1 MRRKNEE
8 LLEAFHAD
16 LLLRAYQPTTI
27 VSYTG
32 PVRKYLQHTERVG
45 GTFGKDHAKGFLLH
59 VLRDEEAGPSK
70 HKMHA
75 AALKCFYEL
84 TLERPEDAAAIPLP
98 KVPKCLPDVLST
110 GEVSQFVQA
119 IHPLRDRMA
128 ATVTY
133 AGGLRIE
140 EAVSL
145 RVADIDSARM
155 VIHIR
160 LGKGGKDRYVMLSER
175 LLKGLRAYWVTDRPG
190 RGYLFPGRKRG
201 SHICAGTVRKAVRKA
216 VVDCNLTKRVTPHI
230 LRHCFATHLLEQG
243 TELRIIQALLGH
255 ESIRTTTRY
264 TRVSRALISQATSP
278 YDVLDEEDK
287 EGEPNK

>member
-1 MRRKNEE
+1 MLPKHEA
-8 LLEAFHAD
+8 LLDAFHAD
-16 LLLRAYQPTTI
+16 LQLRAYQPTTI
-27 VSYTG
+27 VSYTS
-32 PVRKYLQHTERVG
+32 PVRKYLEHTEQVG
-45 GTFGKDHAKGFLLH
+45 GRFGKDHAKRYLLY
-59 VLRDEEAGPSK
+59 LIRDEEAGPSK

-75 AALKCFYEL
+75 AALKCFYQL
-84 TLERPEDAAAIPLP
+84 TLDLPQDAAAIPVP
-98 KVPKCLPDVLST
+98 KVPKSLPDVLST

-119 IHPLRDRMA
+119 IHPLRDRMV

-145 RVADIDSARM
+145 RVDDIDSARM

-160 LGKGGKDRYVMLSER
+160 LGKGDKDRYVMLSER

-190 RGYLFPGRKRG
+190 RGYLFPGRKLG
-201 SHICAGTVRKAVRKA
+201 SHIRAATVRKAIRKA
-216 VVDCNLTKRVTPHI
+216 VVDCNLSKRVTPHI

-278 YDVLDEEDK
+278 YDLLDEEGK
-287 EGEPNK
+287 TKK